1 MLAGSTVVCIL
12 VKNYAQWTEPAAR
25 MPASTPAQG
34 SRIDDREQIAVPSE
48 RDFGLRGA
56 SRDQLSSFM
65 ISVAPSTTITCTN
78 LSVVNIRLKVAI
90 VDAEF

>member
-1 MLAGSTVVCIL
+1 MDGTRRQDASFHPGARQPDTRTRINRGSFGAGF
-12 VKNYAQWTEPAAR
+12 
-25 MPASTPAQG
+25 
-34 SRIDDREQIAVPSE
+34 RIA
-48 RDFGLRGA
+48 GA

-65 ISVAPSTTITCTN
+65 MSVAPSTTITCTN